1 MRTGSDMI
9 LQLRPRAIWPT
20 VVATSIVAFLIPSY
34 LFTQIAEPQT
44 RIYFSNSCFSLYA
57 AINIGLFLQA
67 GRRTRR
73 AMPSLWPTWR
83 SFLLSAIAI
92 FLAMASWFGVEVLI
106 GERCTLSTG
115 ASFLLT
121 AHLFV
126 GVGIYLIPKYQ
137 QTRLQT
143 VRQVI
148 DTLTILIGSLLLL
161 WLLWLNPLVT
171 TFAYNFNALFV
182 TILYLLSDL
191 VLIAA
196 LISLFFRTQ
205 LLQPRGPLFFWGLA
219 IFFTLV
225 ANLSFAITSPLVIT
239 LAGTVTDQ
247 LYLAALICNG
257 AAAAL
262 QIGVI
267 DRAPRQAPLA
277 EQPERLLYGLRM
289 TLPALMLIITYGAM
303 LLTYHDNLPYLPY
316 LMAMGI
322 GGMFLLVTI
331 RQVLTLWENMRLAL
345 ALRQELTDRQQ
356 VQVELQRANETLE
369 QHVAERTKELM
380 VLNEQLLSNER
391 KLRFDALHDKLTGL
405 LNRTAFIHHLESA
418 LQAARADATYRFAVL
433 FLDFDGFKVVNDS
446 LGHWLGDEFLIGL
459 ARRLKEHVPVGNLVA
474 RLGGDEFVV
483 LIEHIDNN
491 REVIEIAEEIQ
502 RQLRRPLEIRGY
514 RLYTTA
520 SIGVVIRDEVH
531 TTAGDLLRDADIAMY
546 RAKENG
552 KARCVVFDAKMRAQA
567 VTRLKLET
575 ALRNALLRNEFYL
588 VYQPIWDVAEQ
599 RVTGFEALARW
610 QHAEHGA
617 ISPGEFIPIAEE
629 TGLIIPLGEWVLEE
643 ACRRLKRWHAQWPQ
657 AADLT
662 VSVNISAQQLY
673 QGDLPAMVAQTL
685 QKTGL
690 AASALKLEITES
702 IFMEDVEAAIAA
714 CSHLRAMG
722 VYLQIDDF
730 GTGYSSF
737 NYLHRLPIN
746 TLKIDK
752 SFIDLLNLGGQHIEI
767 VRTIATLAHNLQ
779 MSVIAEGVETQEQ
792 LHYIEQLGCEQ
803 VQGYLIAQP
812 LRSEAAEA
820 LIQSTVDAQLAQP
833 ATVLPAPTPTLR
845 TPSPSPSLV
854 AEAAPSCVAALV

>member
-1 MRTGSDMI
+1 MI
-9 LQLRPRAIWPT
+9 LQLRPHAIWPT
-20 VVATSIVAFLIPSY
+20 VVIASIVAFLIPSY
-34 LFTQIAEPQT
+34 LFTQLSDPQT
-44 RIYFSNSCFSLYA
+44 LIYFSNSCFFIYA
-57 AINIGLFLQA
+57 GISIGLFVQA
-67 GRRTRR
+67 SRRTRQH
-73 AMPSLWPTWR
+73 APSLWPTWR
-83 SFLLSAIAI
+83 SFLFSAITIFLTMVTWFMVEVIMGQRGNISTGAI
-92 FLAMASWFGVEVLI
+92 FLF
-106 GERCTLSTG
+106 
-115 ASFLLT
+115 T
-121 AHLFV
+121 AHLLV
-126 GVGIYLIPKYQ
+126 GVGIYQMPKHR

-143 VRQVI
+143 VRQAI
-148 DTLTILIGSLLLL
+148 DTLTILIGSALLL
-161 WLLWLNPLVT
+161 WLLWLNPLAETFVRDLDTLLVT
-171 TFAYNFNALFV
+171 L
-182 TILYLLSDL
+182 LYLLSDL
-191 VLIAA
+191 ILTAA

-205 LLQPRGPLFFWGLA
+205 LLQPRGPLVFLGLA

-225 ANLSFAITSPLVIT
+225 ANLSFAIITPPMDT
-239 LAGTVTDQ
+239 LAGTITDQ

-262 QIGVI
+262 QILVI
-267 DRAPRQAPLA
+267 DQGPSKPHLTD
-277 EQPERLLYGLRM
+277 QPARLMYGLRM
-289 TLPALMLIITYGAM
+289 TLPALMLLVTYGVM
-303 LLTYHDNLPYLPY
+303 LLTHHDRMPYLSY
-316 LMAMGI
+316 LMAAGI
-322 GGMFLLVTI
+322 GSMFLLVSI
-331 RQVLTLWENMRLAL
+331 RQVLTLWENVRLAV
-345 ALRQELTDRQQ
+345 ALRKELADRQQ
-356 VQVELQRANETLE
+356 AQVELQRVNETLE

-380 VLNEQLLSNER
+380 VLNEQLRDNER

-418 LQAARADATYRFAVL
+418 LQAARTDATYRFAVL

-459 ARRLKEHVPVGNLVA
+459 ARRLKEYVPVGNLVA

-491 REVIEIAEEIQ
+491 HEVLEIAEQIQ

-546 RAKENG
+546 RAKESG

-567 VTRLKLET
+567 VTRLRLET

-588 VYQPIWDVAEQ
+588 VYQPIWNVAEQ

-610 QHAEHGA
+610 QHPEHGA
-617 ISPGEFIPIAEE
+617 IAPAEFIPIAEE

-643 ACRRLKRWHAQWPQ
+643 ACRQLKLWQAQWPQ
-657 AADLT
+657 VADLT

-673 QGDLPAMVAQTL
+673 QGDLPAVVQQTL
-685 QKTGL
+685 QKTAL

-702 IFMEDVEAAIAA
+702 IFMEDVEAAIDA

-792 LHYIEQLGCEQ
+792 LTHVAQLGCEQ
-803 VQGYLIAQP
+803 VQGYLIAKP
-812 LRSEAAEA
+812 LRGEAAA
-820 LIQSTVDAQLAQP
+820 AFIQSALDPESDA
-833 ATVLPAPTPTLR
+833 PAPAM
-845 TPSPSPSLV
+845 PSPPPLIHHPLPSAMLL
-854 AEAAPSCVAALV
+854 AEAVPAI